1 MLQNLHIEN
10 YALIEKLD
18 LSLEGG
24 LTVLTGETGA
34 GKSIL
39 LGALSMI
46 LGQRADN
53 KVIQTGKDKCVTEA
67 IFGITAYDLEHFFA
81 ENDLEYDPDT
91 CIVRRELYSNGKS
104 RAFVNDSPVSLGV
117 LKDLSSRLMDIHSQ
131 HQNLMLGSDSFQLSV
146 VDAIAN
152 NKSLLADYQAS
163 FFELKRLQTE
173 LKKQEEA
180 FRKAS
185 EEEDYLRFQC
195 DQLEEAHLRE
205 GEQDELEAEALVLS
219 HSEDI
224 KQGLNR
230 IFDLLDEDE
239 KGIVPSLKAALNHA
253 ESVNKVFPRI
263 NESVDRIRSSYLD
276 MKDLAR
282 EMEIL
287 FNDVEVNPARMN
299 QVNERL
305 NQLFSLQQKHKVKT
319 NEALIS
325 IQNDLTNKLSVLNS
339 SDEYIQELK
348 TSVLA
353 AQQVSTTLADKLTE
367 VRKAVLSDLEQNLI
381 HLLNK
386 LGMPKAKL
394 QIDLHRVDLN
404 ASGQDEVCFLF
415 TANGSSQLQPID
427 KIASGG
433 ELSRIMLCI
442 KSIIA
447 ESTFLPTLL
456 FDEIDTGISGEI
468 AHKMGEIMKQ
478 IAGRRQV
485 ICITH
490 LPQIAVKGLHHYKV
504 QKAES
509 NGNTITTVNHLTA
522 EERLTEVALMLSGA
536 NLSEAALHNARQLL
550 LENQSTI

>member
-1 MLQNLHIEN
+1 MLQSLHIEN

-18 LSLEGG
+18 LTLEGG
-24 LTVLTGETGA
+24 LTVITGETGA

-39 LGALSMI
+39 LGALSLI

-53 KVIQTGKDKCVTEA
+53 KVIQTGKDKCITEA
-67 IFGITAYDLEHFFA
+67 NFGITAYELEHFFT

-91 CIVRRELYSNGKS
+91 CIVRRELFSNGKS
-104 RAFVNDSPVSLGV
+104 RAFVNDSPVSLAV
-117 LKDLSSRLMDIHSQ
+117 LKELSSQLMDIHSQ
-131 HQNLMLGSDSFQLSV
+131 HQNLMLGSDLFQLNV
-146 VDAIAN
+146 VDSLAN
-152 NKSLLADYQAS
+152 NKCLLHEYQAS
-163 FFELKRLQTE
+163 YIEMKRIQSD
-173 LKKQEEA
+173 LKKQEET
-180 FRKAS
+180 FQKAN

-195 DQLEEAHLRE
+195 DQLEEANLRE
-205 GEQDELEAEALVLS
+205 NEQEELEAEALVLS

-253 ESVNKVFPRI
+253 ESVNKVFPKI
-263 NESVDRIRSSYLD
+263 VESVDRIRSSYLD

-287 FNDVEVNPARMN
+287 FNDVEVNPARMS

-305 NQLFSLQQKHKVKT
+305 NQLFTLQQKHKVQS
-319 NEALIS
+319 NEELLTIR
-325 IQNDLTNKLSVLNS
+325 QELTNKLSALNS
-339 SDEYIQELK
+339 SDENIQELK
-348 TSVLA
+348 VNLLA
-353 AQQVSTTLADKLTE
+353 AQNTCTTLAEKLTD
-367 VRKAVLSDLEQNLI
+367 VRKAVLADLEKKLT
-381 HLLNK
+381 HLLVK

-394 QIDLHRVDLN
+394 QIDIHPVELN
-404 ASGQDEVCFLF
+404 ANGRDEVCFLF
-415 TANGSSQLQPID
+415 SANTNSQLYPID

-468 AHKMGEIMKQ
+468 AYKMGEIMKQ
-478 IAGRRQV
+478 IAERRQV

-509 NGNTITTVNHLTA
+509 NGNTITTVNHLTV

-536 NLSEAALHNARQLL
+536 NLSEAALHNAKQLL
-550 LENQSTI
+550 LENHITI

>member
-319 NEALIS
+319 NEALIC
-325 IQNDLTNKLSVLNS
+325 IQNELTNKLSVLNS